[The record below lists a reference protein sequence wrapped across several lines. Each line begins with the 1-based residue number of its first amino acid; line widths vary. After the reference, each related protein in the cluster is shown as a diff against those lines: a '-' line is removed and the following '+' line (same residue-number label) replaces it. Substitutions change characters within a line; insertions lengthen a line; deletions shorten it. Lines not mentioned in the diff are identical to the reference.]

1 MKNIE
6 NSKKN
11 SFLKRIFIKLSRKLG
26 FEIIDQNTFKIVTL
40 DKKINDEISTIG
52 KNSISLPL
60 GKINITRPVK
70 ALDIIIRTCASVNML
85 TQNKKRLFDKE
96 KIEYTSRTIYSLLNS
111 VKNNSQLDEI
121 KINFK
126 VIDHNSSKQNLEKIN
141 SIFKSFGTNYDLINL
156 DISNFENEIENLN
169 ERGEKVSFN
178 QISNMANINKSL
190 LEAKKCEDLI
200 YFVEDDYL
208 HQKHAIS
215 EMIFTYERLASQIN
229 KDLILC
235 PTDYP
240 YLYAKADVTQNFLGH
255 NYHWRKVNETLCTF
269 LTSKNIIEKYWDQY
283 ISMCKKEHAPFE
295 KPLHRIYEKE
305 LCISPIPSLAIH
317 FTNINSIFGL
327 SPNVDWE
334 KIWEEN
340 SQ

>member
-40 DKKINDEISTIG
+40 DKKINDEISVIG
-52 KNSISLPL
+52 KSSINLPL
-60 GKINITRPVK
+60 GKIDITRPVK

-85 TQNKKRLFDKE
+85 TQNKKRLFEKQ
-96 KIEYTSRTIYSLLNS
+96 KIEYTSRTIHSILNS
-111 VKNNSQLDEI
+111 VKNNSQLEKI

-141 SIFKSFGTNYDLINL
+141 SIFKSFGINYDLINL
-156 DISNFENEIENLN
+156 DVSKFENEIENLN
-169 ERGEKVSFN
+169 ERGEKVSTN
-178 QISNMANINKSL
+178 QMSNMANINKSL
-190 LEAKKCEDLI
+190 LEAKKSEDLI

-215 EMIFTYERLASQIN
+215 EMVFTYERLASQIN

-240 YLYAKADVTQNFLGH
+240 YLYAKADITQNFLGH

-283 ISMCKKEHAPFE
+283 IGMCKKEHAPFE
-295 KPLHRIYEKE
+295 KPLHTIYEKE
-305 LCISPIPSLAIH
+305 LCISPIPSLAVH

>member
-340 SQ
+340 NQ

>member
-1 MKNIE
+1 M
-6 NSKKN
+6 
-11 SFLKRIFIKLSRKLG
+11 KRIFIKLSRKLG

-40 DKKINDEISTIG
+40 DKKINDEISVIG
-52 KNSISLPL
+52 KSSINLPL
-60 GKINITRPVK
+60 GKIDITRPVK

-85 TQNKKRLFDKE
+85 TQNKKRLFEKQ
-96 KIEYTSRTIYSLLNS
+96 KIEYTSRTIHSILNS
-111 VKNNSQLDEI
+111 VKNNSQLEKI

-141 SIFKSFGTNYDLINL
+141 SIFKSFDINYDLINL
-156 DISNFENEIENLN
+156 DVSKFENEIENLN
-169 ERGEKVSFN
+169 ERGEKVSTN
-178 QISNMANINKSL
+178 QMSNMANINKSL
-190 LEAKKCEDLI
+190 LEAKKSEDLI

-240 YLYAKADVTQNFLGH
+240 YLYAKADITQNFLGH

-305 LCISPIPSLAIH
+305 LCISPIPSLAVH